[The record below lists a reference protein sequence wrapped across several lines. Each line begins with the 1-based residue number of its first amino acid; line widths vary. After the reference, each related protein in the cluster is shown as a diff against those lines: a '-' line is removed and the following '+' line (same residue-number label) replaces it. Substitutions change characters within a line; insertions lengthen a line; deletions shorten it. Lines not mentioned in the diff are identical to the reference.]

1 MLMDVITSPRGSARC
16 GKEWSC
22 RAESIFALKGINLKI
37 VHSEAVHCYMGYFE
51 TYILPI
57 IFFMYGGIL
66 SLTFSHLYHY
76 WHFPT
81 MVGFCHGGNVLGNHH
96 HHHHYHHHGY
106 LAQERTSAEPL
117 ESSEICSSLTSSLTL
132 DSEEE
137 ERWDCFCIR
146 YAKYPVS
153 HTQSNKISP
162 GAKEVAQEGI
172 SKVDSKPGCEPSEPP
187 DQVRPATNVSVTS
200 YNALGG
206 YEVSGLDWYI

>member
-1 MLMDVITSPRGSARC
+1 MIIARINVMLMDVITSPRGSARC

-81 MVGFCHGGNVLGNHH
+81 MVGFCHGGNVLGD
-96 HHHHYHHHGY
+96 HHHG
-106 LAQERTSAEPL
+106 LATMRSQWLVVIIIIIIVPSPL
-117 ESSEICSSLTSSLTL
+117 INFHHKFSI
-132 DSEEE
+132 
-137 ERWDCFCIR
+137 
-146 YAKYPVS
+146 K
-153 HTQSNKISP
+153 
-162 GAKEVAQEGI
+162 
-172 SKVDSKPGCEPSEPP
+172 
-187 DQVRPATNVSVTS
+187 
-200 YNALGG
+200 ALHAAW
-206 YEVSGLDWYI
+206 LFRKT

>member
-51 TYILPI
+51 TYILLI

-81 MVGFCHGGNVLGNHH
+81 MVGFCHGGNVLGNHGGDGEHDDDEEISVTNLVWARGKSVSVCARGSKGQMSNASVLNGATAQLMLYNAHNALQQSH
-96 HHHHYHHHGY
+96 HCSG
-106 LAQERTSAEPL
+106 QERKCFPVAL
-117 ESSEICSSLTSSLTL
+117 SL
-132 DSEEE
+132 
-137 ERWDCFCIR
+137 
-146 YAKYPVS
+146 S
-153 HTQSNKISP
+153 HP
-162 GAKEVAQEGI
+162 GLVEVLQGGI
-172 SKVDSKPGCEPSEPP
+172 SE
-187 DQVRPATNVSVTS
+187 
-200 YNALGG
+200 
-206 YEVSGLDWYI
+206 